1 MDKTI
6 ISVLATLALTAAAFG
21 QEAQR
26 ERGTRPGREGAAV
39 VRPSLEQ
46 ERMARRLQ
54 QQIDELKASHQSLID
69 ELRAIH
75 ATAAK
80 ENAAETARQ
89 IETLVSKRQEAFQ
102 RTLRDLEQQQA
113 RLRRAT
119 GDRAGRL
126 ERGRSQA
133 RQAPDFALDSFDG
146 RKVKLSDY
154 KGSIVV
160 LEWFNDECP
169 FVRYHYEPVKTMIDL
184 AKKYKDKKVVWLTVN
199 STSHTTPQTN
209 RDFAKKHKL
218 PYPILDDRAGK
229 VGRLYGARN
238 TPHMFVIDKDGAIV
252 YDGAIDSAPLGK
264 PPEGAGKVNY
274 VDKAI
279 SELLAG
285 QKVSLPNT
293 PPYGCTVKYAA
304 P

>member
-1 MDKTI
+1 MKRTL
-6 ISVLATLALTAAAFG
+6 ISALAILTLAAAAFG
-21 QEAQR
+21 QETSR
-26 ERGTRPGREGAAV
+26 ERGARPGRPDTAV
-39 VRPSLEQ
+39 ARPNLEQ
-46 ERMARRLQ
+46 QRMAQRLQ
-54 QQIDELKASHQSLID
+54 QQIDELKANHQSLID
-69 ELRAIH
+69 ELKAIH
-75 ATAAK
+75 ATATK
-80 ENAAETARQ
+80 ENATETAKQ
-89 IETLVSKRQEAFQ
+89 IEALVSKRQEAFQ
-102 RTLRDLEQQQA
+102 STLRDLEQRRA

-119 GDRAGRL
+119 GGRAAPREPGRP
-126 ERGRSQA
+126 RA
-133 RQAPDFALDSFDG
+133 RQAPDFTLNSFDG

-169 FVRYHYEPVKTMIDL
+169 FVRYHYEQAQTMIGL
-184 AKKYKDKKVVWLTVN
+184 AKKYKDKNVVWLAVN

-209 RDFAKKHKL
+209 RAFAKKHNL

-264 PPEGAGKVNY
+264 PPEGVGKVNY

-279 SELLAG
+279 SELLSG